1 MKDAGLILRF
11 PNGRRKAGETLPGKR
26 TILLGRARRSVITLT
41 RVLKWPSCRADTR
54 KCSKLN
60 QPEKLSYNSD
70 RGLDRIRDILEMKA
84 DPDRR
89 APSNRGLGLMR
100 RHNSPAVLP

>member
-1 MKDAGLILRF
+1 MAKAKDVV
-11 PNGRRKAGETLPGKR
+11 P
-26 TILLGRARRSVITLT
+26 
-41 RVLKWPSCRADTR
+41 ADTR
-54 KCSKLN
+54 KWSELN